1 MMPDIPIQTA
11 LRDGDHAALRNACA
25 DGAGLCT
32 IVNIEGSFSRRL
44 GAQLAVREDGS
55 VIGSLADG
63 CLERQLANEVMAAR
77 AEGRPVLRR
86 FGAGSDVIDF
96 RLPCGSGIDILVDP
110 SPDRAACRTAL
121 TRLDARKEVSLA
133 LPLPNGSEG
142 MLSERRYIPALRLQ
156 LFGEGPELVALAAL
170 AAGAGF
176 ACETHRRD
184 DPGMALGRA
193 PEGLVADGWTA
204 VVLLFHDHEWEA
216 AILEWALAGPAFY
229 IGAQG
234 GRPAREDRLAMLD
247 ARGVHSEALARLRSP
262 IGLVPHCREPST
274 LAISILAEI
283 AGTYDA
289 LVPGS

>member
-1 MMPDIPIQTA
+1 MPDISTQTVI
-11 LRDGDHAALRNACA
+11 RDGDHAALRAACA

-44 GAQLAVREDGS
+44 GAQLAVHADGS
-55 VIGSLADG
+55 VTGSLADG
-63 CLERQLANEVMAAR
+63 CLERQLANEVIAAR
-77 AEGRPVLRR
+77 AQGRPLLRR
-86 FGAGSDVIDF
+86 FGAGSEMIDF

-121 TRLDARKEVSLA
+121 EWLETRKKASLI

-142 MLSERRYIPALRLQ
+142 MLTERHYIPALRLQ
-156 LFGEGPELVALAAL
+156 LFGEGPELEALAAL

-193 PEGLVADGWTA
+193 PQDLSADSWTA
-204 VVLLFHDHEWEA
+204 IVLLFHDHEWEA
-216 AILEWALAGPAFY
+216 AILEWALASPAFY

-234 GRPAREDRLAMLD
+234 GRPARDDRLALLE
-247 ARGVHSEALARLRSP
+247 ARGVGNEALARLRSP
-262 IGLVPHCREPST
+262 IGLIPHCREPST
-274 LAISILAEI
+274 LAVSILAEI
-283 AGTYDA
+283 AGAYDA